1 MRSIGPG
8 LAVLTLVA
16 LVGGRVLGGDE
27 GEKARK
33 DPPRRALTADTDSC
47 QWVTAALPVS
57 ADAEVT
63 AFHGPF
69 FITYLAPGD
78 PLQVV
83 VENPNDRREGILLA
97 TISEVSNGARIF
109 VPANAWVLAPK
120 GSGTGRLY
128 SGFRPYGER

>member
-1 MRSIGPG
+1 MRSLVPG
-8 LAVLTLVA
+8 VLILALVA
-16 LVGGRVLGGDE
+16 VVGGRVLGGDE
-27 GEKARK
+27 GARK
-33 DPPRRALTADTDSC
+33 DPPRRALTADTDAC
-47 QWVTAALPVS
+47 QWVTAALPITE
-57 ADAEVT
+57 DAQVT

-83 VENPNDRREGILLA
+83 VENPNDHREGILLA

-120 GSGTGRLY
+120 GSGSRLY